1 MERSVFLMAM
11 ALTAEKRESSKKS
24 VTRNLRRNG
33 KIPAVLYGKTV
44 TNQLIAVDE
53 REMIRVFQENGRNG
67 VVQMQLDGTT
77 ISVIA
82 HEIQYDPLK
91 RKWLHLDFLEVDMD
105 HEMDVDVPIL
115 FMGEDVVTKAGG
127 VIQHQLNELK
137 VRALPKDIPGAIEV
151 DVSDLK
157 VGDVLKVKDIKAKS
171 GYTLLNEDD
180 DVIVSVIPPARDR
193 GQEDLDVK
201 AEIEENKE
209 DHAESEE

>member
-1 MERSVFLMAM
+1 MAM
-11 ALTAEKRESSKKS
+11 ALTAEKREPKKS

-53 REMIRVFQENGRNG
+53 RKMIRVFQENGRNG
-67 VVQMQLDGTT
+67 VVQMQLDGKT

-105 HEMDVDVPIL
+105 HEMDVDVPVHFI
-115 FMGEDVVTKAGG
+115 GEDVVAKAGG

-137 VRALPKDIPGAIEV
+137 IRALPKDIPGAIEV